1 MKKQF
6 LLALILGFAISFGA
20 FAQEKDI
27 KEKLKKVE
35 GNPESI
41 VVKTDKGTITF
52 NREEAK
58 ELLKMLKAKK
68 HGKRIVVMNND
79 EDSCC
84 NNDAEFDFD
93 FDQFSLP
100 MHNFH
105 FTPNDGLDSNLRIDF
120 SDFMDSFGSNKIKK
134 KIVIQNRDGNKT
146 VTVTTKE
153 NGTEQI
159 EMFEGKDAE
168 KYLEEHKSDE
178 TKDESSSKGIKKK
191 VKKIVIEDE
200 DKK

>member
-6 LLALILGFAISFGA
+6 LFAVILGFAISFGV
-20 FAQEKDI
+20 FAQEKNI
-27 KEKLKKVE
+27 KEKLKKIE
-35 GNPESI
+35 GNAKSI
-41 VVKTDKGTITF
+41 EVKTDKGTVSFTG
-52 NREEAK
+52 EEAE
-58 ELLKMLKAKK
+58 ELLKLLMKK
-68 HGKRIVVMNND
+68 HATKVIVINDD
-79 EDSCC
+79 EDFDW
-84 NNDAEFDFD
+84 NEDNDVDIDELT
-93 FDQFSLP
+93 LP
-100 MHNFH
+100 SHKFNFFHNR
-105 FTPNDGLDSNLRIDF
+105 GLDSNIRIDV

-178 TKDESSSKGIKKK
+178 TKDDASSKGMNKK